1 MSELQL
7 TVAHVVRL
15 LLLVLLAGM
24 LWRGRVRQCWAFAA
38 YVLAALLGN
47 TLVSLWPERFFNPP
61 FWVLKQ
67 GVYDVLKIAI
77 ALELAWRSFHAFPG
91 AQRTAQR
98 VLLALLVVSTL
109 CPRVRSPPRPSFETL
124 WEWQPPVA
132 TAALWLLTATALMV
146 VWYQVPV
153 NGWQRAIML
162 GLAPYLLVFVSLL
175 GLLER
180 RGWAVVGEL
189 FATAETL
196 AYLALVAFWS
206 WAAWRRDRRRPRPR
220 SRGAARDARARPLL
234 GRLRAAVLH
243 ASGATTAPSR
253 CSAGSSC

>member
-1 MSELQL
+1 MSDLQL
-7 TVAHVVRL
+7 TVALVVRL

-24 LWRGRVRQCWAFAA
+24 LWRGRVRHCWAFAA
-38 YVLAALLGN
+38 YVVAVLLGN

-61 FWVLKQ
+61 FWMVKQ
-67 GVYDVLKIAI
+67 GVYDALKVAI
-77 ALELAWRSFHAFPG
+77 ALELAWRSFRAFPG

-98 VLLALLVVSTL
+98 VLLALLALSTL
-109 CPRVRSPPRPSFETL
+109 SLAWASSPSSFETL

-180 RGWAVVGEL
+180 RGWAAVGEL

-206 WAAWRRDRRRPRPR
+206 WAAWRRDPAP
-220 SRGAARDARARPLL
+220 AA
-234 GRLRAAVLH
+234 AA
-243 ASGATTAPSR
+243 
-253 CSAGSSC
+253 SAGSRA